1 MRMTI
6 VEAIKEVMKKANKAL
21 TDKEAY
27 KLIKA
32 RGLHPIPAKDP
43 IHVVK
48 TTIRKHCSGL
58 DFPSAKKVKYFK
70 IVENKKGSSKYFLV
84 NSRSD
89 KLEQKVSEL
98 NEQDKL
104 PEEVIQ
110 DEHAKHLASIKQE
123 LLDFILNSEPSF
135 FEKMVVELLLKMGY
149 GWDEKEAGIVSGGV
163 NDGGIDGIVYEDQL
177 QLSKIYIQAKRYN
190 RENTV
195 GSPSLQKFV
204 GAMENN
210 QKGVFI
216 TTSKF
221 TEPAKKYIHKHS
233 KDIALIDGEKLTE
246 LLVKNNLGISEVK
259 DFTTYQIDKDYFD
272 I

>member
-1 MRMTI
+1 MTI
-6 VEAIKEVMKKANKAL
+6 LKAIQAVMKQENKAL

-27 KLIKA
+27 QLIIKNN
-32 RGLHPIPAKDP
+32 LYEFPAKDP
-43 IHVVK
+43 VHVVK
-48 TTIRKHCSGL
+48 TTIRRHCLGL
-58 DFPSAKKVKYFK
+58 DFPTSKKVKYFK
-70 IVENKKGSSKYFLV
+70 IVENKRGSSKYFLRQE
-84 NSRSD
+84 NDSNLIEEKILQAGS
-89 KLEQKVSEL
+89 K
-98 NEQDKL
+98 DKL
-104 PEEVIQ
+104 PEEIIK
-110 DEHAKHLASIKQE
+110 DEHRKHITSIKQE

-149 GWDEKEAGIVSGGV
+149 GWDDKEAGIVNGGV
-163 NDGGIDGIVYEDQL
+163 NDGGIDGVIYEDQL
-177 QLSKIYIQAKRYN
+177 QLSKIYIQAKRYD

-195 GSPSLQKFV
+195 GSPSLQQFV

-221 TEPAKKYIHKHS
+221 TEPAKKYVNKNA

-246 LLVKNNLGISEVK
+246 LLLNNNLGISKVK